1 MKMLMRWIVAFL
13 LALLPVAGHSA
24 GDPFMGT
31 WQLNKAKS
39 TIAGNAA
46 DVVKF
51 KQFVFA
57 PTAEGVLIT
66 ETLTYVAPEG
76 EKTEVSYLPY
86 VYGKYTPQKGPGMDA
101 LLVEKTN
108 PQTMF
113 WTPALKGKVLA
124 KLRIDLSDDGKLL
137 TFRYLQRASDLA
149 NKVAAD
155 RYVYEKK

>member
-1 MKMLMRWIVAFL
+1 MLMRWIAVLL
-13 LALLPVAGHSA
+13 LALLPVAGHA
-24 GDPFMGT
+24 AADPFIGT

-57 PTAEGVLIT
+57 PTAEGVMIT
-66 ETLTYVAPEG
+66 ETLTVVAPEG

-86 VYGKYTPQKGPGMDA
+86 VYGKYTPQKGPGMDS
-101 LLVEKTN
+101 LLVEKTD

-113 WTPALKGKVLA
+113 WTAALKGKVLA
-124 KLRIDLSDDGKLL
+124 KLQVDLSDDGKML
-137 TFRYLQRASDLA
+137 TFRYLERASNPA
-149 NKVAAD
+149 NKVTGD